1 MESSGNPHLL
11 TDVRFSVSRKGYDPD
26 EVDNFL
32 ERVSAAV
39 AQLQDKLRQA
49 TAAAEAAEGRAAEA
63 VRNEARLQQRVS
75 ELEGGA
81 APIVR
86 AVDPES
92 EAQQAS
98 TVLVMAQR
106 TADSTVNDAR
116 AKAAQLVA
124 EAEQEATRILGTAQA
139 RADEAVLELER
150 NRRELATENEALKE
164 FLADERQKLQSNL
177 ARIKAVLDDPA
188 MLRLGNA
195 PVDTAAVLEAPA
207 APPVAPAEPPK
218 PPVSVSTPAPA
229 APPAPP
235 VEEFVPVLAESD
247 WPESSTLFESDED
260 AGGPPTRALLFG
272 EDDDEF
278 LSANDD
284 DSDEAMRRFFDND
297 FDNDDRFNR

>member
-63 VRNEARLQQRVS
+63 VRNEARLQQRLS

-86 AVDPES
+86 AVDPEI

-116 AKAAQLVA
+116 SKAAQLVA

-195 PVDTAAVLEAPA
+195 PVDTAAIVDAPA
-207 APPVAPAEPPK
+207 PAPAAPAEPPK

-229 APPAPP
+229 TPPA
-235 VEEFVPVLAESD
+235 EEFVPVLAESD
-247 WPESSTLFESDED
+247 WSENSTLFESDED

-272 EDDDEF
+272 DDDDEF
-278 LSANDD
+278 LSTNGD

>member
-63 VRNEARLQQRVS
+63 VRNEARLQQRLS
-75 ELEGGA
+75 ELEGSP

-106 TADSTVNDAR
+106 TADATVNDAR
-116 AKAAQLVA
+116 AKATQLVA

-164 FLADERQKLQSNL
+164 FLADERQKLQANL

-188 MLRLGNA
+188 MLRVGKA
-195 PVDTAAVLEAPA
+195 PVDTAAVVDAPPA
-207 APPVAPAEPPK
+207 APPEPPK
-218 PPVSVSTPAPA
+218 PPVSVSTPTPP

-235 VEEFVPVLAESD
+235 AEEFVPVLAESD
-247 WPESSTLFESDED
+247 WSESSTLFESEEED

-278 LSANDD
+278 LSSSND